1 MLTKLKSIYADYDQ
15 AVQEVRKNARAFDG
29 IFGLGK
35 DPRKDACHDRFYQEV
50 GAWVTE
56 FLAAVPSQ
64 EELLEA
70 ALFITE
76 APAVYEGKE
85 CYWYMY
91 ASHGHMKPF
100 IGLLTPQN
108 RQTVKAKMEALYKK
122 RERMPLQKEI
132 LKLLDKK

>member
-29 IFGLGK
+29 VFGLGK

-56 FLAAVPSQ
+56 FLAAEPNGQ
-64 EELLEA
+64 ELLEA
-70 ALFITE
+70 AMFITE
-76 APAVYEGKE
+76 APTAYEGKE

-91 ASHGHMKPF
+91 ASHGHMKP
-100 IGLLTPQN
+100 IIPLLSPESRTAV
-108 RQTVKAKMEALYKK
+108 REKMEACYKK

-132 LKLLDKK
+132 LKLLSK

>member
-29 IFGLGK
+29 VFGLGK

-50 GAWVTE
+50 GAWVME
-56 FLAAVPSQ
+56 FLAAEPNG

-70 ALFITE
+70 AMYITE
-76 APAVYEGKE
+76 APTAYEGKE

-91 ASHGHMKPF
+91 ASHGHLKP
-100 IGLLTPQN
+100 IIPLLSPESRTAV
-108 RQTVKAKMEALYKK
+108 REKMEACYKK

-132 LKLLDKK
+132 LKLLSK

>member
-29 IFGLGK
+29 VFGLGK

-50 GAWVTE
+50 GVWVTE
-56 FLAAVPSQ
+56 FLAAEPNG

-70 ALFITE
+70 AMFITE
-76 APAVYEGKE
+76 APTAYEGKE

-91 ASHGHMKPF
+91 ASHGHLKP
-100 IGLLTPQN
+100 IIPLLSPESRTAV
-108 RQTVKAKMEALYKK
+108 REKMEACYKK

-132 LKLLDKK
+132 LKLLSK